1 MGKWLWLKLMWLKTP
16 IITRSQSKLILYK
29 LKKGEMVRS
38 SSTKDISKKINK
50 IIYSMKQSRIA
61 QWSLTKK
68 LQQKR
73 SLESAN
79 SISLNHKKRK
89 KSKKKKIKTR
99 TRLSFRLKMQTP
111 QRPAVWSSPQSRD
124 KLSKMKKEI
133 STQWKEKPIQMKK
146 ALLQLS
152 KLKKWGTKTDNWS
165 K

>member
-50 IIYSMKQSRIA
+50 IIYSMKQSRTA

-68 LQQKR
+68 RQQEK
-73 SLESAN
+73 SSELAN
-79 SISLNHKKRK
+79 SIFLNHKKP
-89 KSKKKKIKTR
+89 KKIKTR